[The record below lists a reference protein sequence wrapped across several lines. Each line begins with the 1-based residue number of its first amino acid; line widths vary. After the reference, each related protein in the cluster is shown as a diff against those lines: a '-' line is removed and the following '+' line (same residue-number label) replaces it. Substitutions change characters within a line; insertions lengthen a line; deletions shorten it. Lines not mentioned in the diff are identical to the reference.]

1 MSKILLHTFRVKIS
15 IVSILIVFVANY
27 CSQRPASKD
36 VVYSEPVI
44 LVYAKEPPDSSNY
57 THLKYSF
64 YRSKTG
70 RLCER
75 KLAVPRD
82 STCNCDYE
90 VFYDSVIK
98 AYENDDELIKPLD
111 SVVDIASFVWLD
123 STEYS
128 RDKNAVY
135 YYFSTSCGGVRSVVD
150 MADPKSFR
158 RLCEYRWG
166 IDKNN
171 VFYEN
176 DVVPGVNLKRLVVLY
191 SPDTTNH
198 FVEYIKDDRHVFYT
212 DKLVEGAD
220 AASFHLVSGKDWDAE
235 DRFCKYKVGERV
247 RLGVENQN

>member
-1 MSKILLHTFRVKIS
+1 MKTHIITVILILLITACNTSDHSGKP
-15 IVSILIVFVANY
+15 
-27 CSQRPASKD
+27 PAS
-36 VVYSEPVI
+36 VPASF
-44 LVYAKEPPDSSNY
+44 VYAKEPPDSSDFI
-57 THLKYSF
+57 HLMYGF

-82 STCNCDYE
+82 STCNCQYE

-98 AYENDDELIKPLD
+98 TYENDDELIKPLD
-111 SVVDIASFVWLD
+111 AVIDIASFVWLD

-128 RDKNAVY
+128 KDKNAVY
-135 YYFSTSCGGVRSVVD
+135 YYFSTSCGGVRSVVE
-150 MADPKSFR
+150 MADTKSFR

-166 IDKNN
+166 IDKHN

-176 DVVPGVNLKRLVVLY
+176 DVVPGVNLNRLVVLY

-198 FVEYIKDDRHVFYT
+198 FVEYIKDDRQVFYT

-220 AASFHLVSGKDWDAE
+220 AASFHVVSGKDWDAE
-235 DRFCKYKVGERV
+235 DRLYKYNYGN
-247 RLGVENQN
+247 RLVTSRN